1 MKILFLSRSIL
12 VVTALL
18 AVGGCGGQHDAARAA
33 SGAENSPAVRV
44 RTDQVVLR
52 EVPAAVEVAGTV
64 RPVQRAQVAAKVM
77 GVIEELPVIL
87 GQQVTSGEVLVR
99 IAAGEVSAR
108 VEQARA
114 QLNGARRD
122 LERERVLLIKG
133 ASTTETVKNLEDRLV
148 ASEAQLREAE
158 VMLGYS
164 EVRAPFDGVVARRP
178 VNAGDLAAPGV
189 LLLEIEGTS
198 RFEIEAGVPE
208 SAASQLKIGSALR
221 IQIPAGSASFEGS
234 IAEISSAADPEAR
247 TVLVKIAVPEGTL
260 VRSGQFVRVV
270 VPGEIR
276 KALFAPASAVTRF
289 GQMERVFSIG
299 AENRVALRLVKTA
312 GGRDDD
318 VEIVAGLSAG
328 DQVITNP
335 PAGLREG
342 QLTEVVR
349 E

>member
-1 MKILFLSRSIL
+1 MNILSIHRLSFIGAVL
-12 VVTALL
+12 LLL
-18 AVGGCGGQHDAARAA
+18 AGCGGDPDAATAA
-33 SGAENSPAVRV
+33 DQAEALPAVRV
-44 RTDQVVLR
+44 RTASVVMR
-52 EVPAAVEVAGTV
+52 EIPAAIDVAGTV
-64 RPVQRAQVAAKVM
+64 RPAQVAAKAM
-77 GVIEELPVIL
+77 GVIEELPVTL
-87 GQQVTSGEVLVR
+87 GQQVTAGEVLVR

-122 LERERVLLIKG
+122 LERERALLIKG
-133 ASTTETVKNLEDRLV
+133 ASTTETVKSLEDRLV

-158 VMLGYS
+158 VMLGYA
-164 EVRAPFDGVVARRP
+164 EVRAPFDGVVARKP

-221 IQIPAGSASFEGS
+221 IQIPAGSVSFDGS
-234 IAEISSAADPEAR
+234 IAEISSAADPKAR

-260 VRSGQFVRVV
+260 VRSGQFVRVE

-276 KALFAPASAVTRF
+276 ETLFVPASAVTRF

-299 AENRVALRLVKTA
+299 LENRVVLRLVKTA
-312 GGRDDD
+312 GGRDDH